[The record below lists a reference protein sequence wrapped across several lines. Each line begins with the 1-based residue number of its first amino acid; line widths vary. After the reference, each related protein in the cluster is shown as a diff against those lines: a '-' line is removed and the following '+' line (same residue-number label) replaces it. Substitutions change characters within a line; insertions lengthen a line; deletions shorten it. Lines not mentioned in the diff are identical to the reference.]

1 MPNPSHNPSPTPSVP
16 LADRLVAAV
25 FLPLMTMLFVTCF
38 ASFSS
43 NGLSDVLKRLQSLA
57 DWQYA
62 VIAATFTVL
71 AWLGF
76 YIGRDTAFAIHSSS
90 DSKAQVGNAPWL
102 NMGLVRV
109 IFFGSTL
116 AIVAVFMLPLA
127 VK

>member
-1 MPNPSHNPSPTPSVP
+1 MSDSSVSSSVSLP
-16 LADRLVAAV
+16 DRIVAAV

-43 NGLSDVLKRLQSLA
+43 NGLSDVLKRVQSLA

-62 VIAATFTVL
+62 VIAAGFTVL

-76 YIGRDTAFAIHSSS
+76 YIGRNNAFAIHSSS
-90 DSKAQVGNAPWL
+90 DSKAQAGNASWL
-102 NMGLVRV
+102 NMGVVRI

-127 VK
+127 VA